1 MSNSTE
7 YLPQKNIY
15 VEKLRDIHTSNCSQI
30 CEEVYEVIYK
40 TDSGN
45 AQHLYF
51 GFIYITI
58 WIHILQFG
66 YIYYNLDINMETRH
80 IYISF
85 RHFDPV

>member
-1 MSNSTE
+1 MPGNAGQFMNTYTE

-15 VEKLRDIHTSNCSQI
+15 VEKLRDIYTSNCSQI

-40 TDSGN
+40 MESGH

-51 GFIYITI
+51 GYIHIITI

-66 YIYYNLDINMETRH
+66 YIY
-80 IYISF
+80 IYIKIWI
-85 RHFDPV
+85 HIL